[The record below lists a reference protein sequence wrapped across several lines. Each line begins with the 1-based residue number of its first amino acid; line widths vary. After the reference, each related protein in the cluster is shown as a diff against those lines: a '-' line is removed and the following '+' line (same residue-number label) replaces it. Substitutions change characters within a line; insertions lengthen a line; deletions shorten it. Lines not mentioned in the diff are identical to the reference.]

1 MECHILNKSPQ
12 ITFMSMITFISSI
25 YIKDNFKKFMFSKNY
40 VIALEEVNI
49 KNKKIKNFTY
59 IYRESNY
66 D

>member
-1 MECHILNKSPQ
+1 MECHIVKITINKLHVNDN
-12 ITFMSMITFISSI
+12 FYLFNI
-25 YIKDNFKKFMFSKNY
+25 YKKDNLKKFMFSKNY
-40 VIALEEVNI
+40 VITLEEVNI

>member
-12 ITFMSMITFISSI
+12 INFMSMITFISSI
-25 YIKDNFKKFMFSKNY
+25 YIKDNLKKFMFSKKLCY
-40 VIALEEVNI
+40 SFRRSQH

>member
-1 MECHILNKSPQ
+1 
-12 ITFMSMITFISSI
+12 MSMITFISSI

>member
-1 MECHILNKSPQ
+1 
-12 ITFMSMITFISSI
+12 
-25 YIKDNFKKFMFSKNY
+25 MFSKNY